1 MNLSDEIKSKLD
13 IVDVIRDYIQLKPAG
28 MNFRSVCP
36 FHQEKSPSF
45 MVSPEKQI
53 WHCFGC
59 AKGGD
64 IFSFVMEIE
73 GVNFVESLRILA
85 PKAGVQ
91 FKMGDPALNSQR
103 NRLLDILELSARY
116 YHKFLTDSKQAENA
130 REYLTKRGLTE
141 ETITDWRIGY
151 SQDSWDDLVNFLK
164 GRGFKDNEIFL
175 AGMSV
180 KKEGGSQFYN
190 RFRGRIMFPIR
201 DVSGNVIAF
210 TARVSPEKEATETMG
225 KYINSPQTMI
235 YDKSKVLFGLDKA
248 KMKIKKDDLAILVE
262 GQMDV
267 ITAHQHGF
275 DNVVA
280 SSGTALTTEQVILIK
295 RYTGNIA
302 LAFDMD
308 KAGEAALDR
317 GMQEAMALE
326 MNIKIIRL
334 PSGKDPDESI
344 KNNPKE
350 WIEAVET
357 AKPMMQYIFDRTFA
371 VIDTKNIDGRQKAVK
386 ILLPVVARLGSKID
400 QDYWLKIL
408 CQAIDAQ
415 EDILREALHKFLNK
429 KSNQTVDKRKV
440 LSLGSEKRLG
450 REESLSETLLA
461 LTLRFPELIGYI
473 NNRIQAEYLIGA
485 DNQALYKK
493 LTIYYNRITEK
504 NEVFFDSAKDFFINF
519 TSWIKEESQYSRALE
534 SNVANQPDFLGRLAI
549 IADKDFF
556 EYDIDKC
563 RIEMIGIINVL
574 KKNYLSSQMKEIQK
588 LIAEAER
595 TNDEVG
601 MNGLMEELKML
612 IEEIRQI
619 ENN

>member
-28 MNFRSVCP
+28 MNFRAVCP

-64 IFSFVMEIE
+64 VFSFVMEIE

-91 FKMGDPALNSQR
+91 FKMGDPALSSQR

-116 YHKFLTDSKQAENA
+116 YHKFLTDSKQAEKA
-130 REYLTKRGLTE
+130 REYLTKRGLTD
-141 ETITDWRIGY
+141 ETIADWRIGY

-190 RFRGRIMFPIR
+190 RFRGRIMFPIY

-248 KMKIKKDDLAILVE
+248 KMKIKKEDLAILVE

-267 ITAHQHGF
+267 TTAHQHGF

-295 RYTGNIA
+295 RYTNNIA

-317 GMQEAMALE
+317 GMQEAMAAE
-326 MNIKIIRL
+326 MNIKIVRL

-350 WIEAVET
+350 WVEAVET

-371 VIDTKNIDGRQKAVK
+371 VIDIKNIDGRQKAVK
-386 ILLPVVARLGSKID
+386 ILLPVIAKLGSKID
-400 QDYWLKIL
+400 QDYWLKVL

-429 KSNQTVDKRKV
+429 KSNQVVDKRKV
-440 LSLGSEKRLG
+440 LSPASEKRLG

-461 LTLRFPELIGYI
+461 LTLRFPELIGYV
-473 NNRIQAEYLIGA
+473 NNKIQAEHIVGV

-493 LTIYYNRITEK
+493 LTIYYNIITEK
-504 NEVFFDSAKDFFINF
+504 NEAFSDSAKDFFVNF
-519 TSWIKEESQYSRALE
+519 TAWLKEENEYSQNKE
-534 SNVANQPDFLGRLAI
+534 SNVASQPDFLGRLAI
-549 IADKDFF
+549 FADKDFF
-556 EYDIDKC
+556 EYDIDKS
-563 RIEMIGIINVL
+563 RLEIIGIVNVL
-574 KKNYLSSQMKEIQK
+574 KKNYLSGQMKEVQK
-588 LIAEAER
+588 LIAEAEKK
-595 TNDEVG
+595 NDEAN